1 MSALLWQQR
10 AVDIAAGLRG
20 KKFSCSEVMASVV
33 DRIRAVN
40 PKPNA
45 IVTDLTEQAL
55 REAADATPVLRE
67 TAEWWPVYDES
78 TQ

>member
-1 MSALLWQQR
+1 
-10 AVDIAAGLRG
+10 
-20 KKFSCSEVMASVV
+20 MASVV

-40 PKPNA
+40 PKLNA

-55 REAADATPVLRE
+55 REAADATPVLGE
-67 TAEWWPVYDES
+67 TAEWRPVYDES